1 MSADTAGEPAAAQLE
16 PAIRLLRNRD
26 FISLWAGQSVS
37 LVGSSVS
44 FIGLPL
50 VAVLILHVS
59 PFQLGLISAV
69 EVLPPVV
76 VGPFIGPLVDR
87 HSRHRLMII
96 ADVGRAALLATIP
109 IAVIIGL
116 LALWLMVAVA
126 FLTGILTAIFNV
138 AFQAFLP
145 NLVAAE
151 QLGNGNAKLSA
162 SQSASEV
169 TGPGIAAGLIALGGS
184 SAAVAAD
191 AFSYVV
197 SAYCLL
203 RIKVRDTGYG
213 RSAADRGRS
222 RQLSAFWHEIQVGF
236 SLLRRDAVLGT
247 VTRSNAILTFFAQMQ
262 SAVYFLFLTKSLHF
276 GPSMISLVFTAA
288 GIIGLLSAFGCN
300 RLAARIGFGRLLI
313 FGQLIMALGG
323 TLLALAKGS
332 TLEAATFITGGE
344 ACFGIGLT
352 LFGVGYTT
360 LFQLRTEDEVRGRI
374 IGAARFI
381 TAASVPFAAIIAG
394 VIGSSFGLRAALIVG
409 AVGMALGLVA
419 VLSPRVWKLD
429 QSRPDHASYRTSR

>member
-1 MSADTAGEPAAAQLE
+1 MTREPKAADQKPTA
-16 PAIRLLRNRD
+16 RLLRNRD

-37 LVGSSVS
+37 LIGSSVS

-76 VGPFIGPLVDR
+76 VGPFVGPLVDR

-109 IAVIIGL
+109 IAVIIGM
-116 LALWLMVAVA
+116 LALWLMVVVA
-126 FLTGILTAIFNV
+126 FLVGILTALFNV

-145 NLVAAE
+145 NLVTTE
-151 QLGNGNAKLSA
+151 QLGEGNARLSA
-162 SQSASEV
+162 SQSASEL

-191 AFSYVV
+191 ALSYVV

-213 RSAADRGRS
+213 RSVVDEKRS
-222 RQLSAFWHEIQVGF
+222 WQLSAFWREIQVGF
-236 SLLRRDAVLGT
+236 SLLRRDAVLMT
-247 VTRSNAILTFFAQMQ
+247 VTRSNAIFNFCAQIQ
-262 SAVYFLFLTKSLHF
+262 SAIYFLFLTKDLHF

-288 GIIGLLSAFGCN
+288 GVIGLFSAFGCN

-313 FGQLIMALGG
+313 IGQLIMALGG
-323 TLLALAKGS
+323 ALLALAQGS

-344 ACFGIGLT
+344 GCIGIGLT

-360 LFQLRTEDEVRGRI
+360 LFQLRTEDEVRGRV

-409 AVGMALGLVA
+409 ATGMALGLAA

-429 QSRPDHASYRTSR
+429 CHG

>member
-1 MSADTAGEPAAAQLE
+1 MARGAKAADQGPAA
-16 PAIRLLRNRD
+16 RLLRNRN
-26 FISLWAGQSVS
+26 FLSLWAGQSVS
-37 LVGSSVS
+37 LIGSSVS

-76 VGPFIGPLVDR
+76 VGPFVGPVVDR

-96 ADVGRAALLATIP
+96 SDVGRAALLATIP
-109 IAVIIGL
+109 IAVVIGML
-116 LALWLMVAVA
+116 TLWIMVVVA
-126 FLTGILTAIFNV
+126 FLVGILTALFNV

-145 NLVAAE
+145 NLVTTE
-151 QLGNGNAKLSA
+151 QLGEGNAKLSA
-162 SQSASEV
+162 SQSASEL

-191 AFSYVV
+191 ALSYVV
-197 SAYCLL
+197 SAYFLL

-213 RSAADRGRS
+213 RSVVDDQS
-222 RQLSAFWHEIQVGF
+222 RQLSAFWREIQVGF
-236 SLLRRDAVLGT
+236 SLLRRDAVLMT
-247 VTRSNAILTFFAQMQ
+247 VTRSNAIFNFCAQIQ
-262 SAVYFLFLTKSLHF
+262 SAVYFLFLTKDLHF

-288 GIIGLLSAFGCN
+288 GVIGLLSAFGCN

-313 FGQLIMALGG
+313 IGQLIMALGG
-323 TLLALAKGS
+323 ALLALAQGS

-344 ACFGIGLT
+344 GCIGIGLT

-394 VIGSSFGLRAALIVG
+394 VIGSFFGLRTALIVG
-409 AVGMALGLVA
+409 AAGMALGLA
-419 VLSPRVWKLD
+419 AAGSPRVWKLD
-429 QSRPDHASYRTSR
+429 RHG

>member
-1 MSADTAGEPAAAQLE
+1 L
-16 PAIRLLRNRD
+16 I
-26 FISLWAGQSVS
+26 
-37 LVGSSVS
+37 GSSVS

-76 VGPFIGPLVDR
+76 VGPFVGPVVDR

-96 ADVGRAALLATIP
+96 SDVGRAALLATIP
-109 IAVIIGL
+109 IAVVIGML
-116 LALWLMVAVA
+116 TLWIMVVVA
-126 FLTGILTAIFNV
+126 FLVGILTALFNV

-145 NLVAAE
+145 NLVTTE
-151 QLGNGNAKLSA
+151 QLGEGNAKLSA
-162 SQSASEV
+162 SQSASEL

-191 AFSYVV
+191 ALSYVV
-197 SAYCLL
+197 SAYFLL

-213 RSAADRGRS
+213 RSVVDDQS
-222 RQLSAFWHEIQVGF
+222 RQLSAFWREIQVGF
-236 SLLRRDAVLGT
+236 SLLRRDAVLMT
-247 VTRSNAILTFFAQMQ
+247 VTRSNAIFNFCAQIQ
-262 SAVYFLFLTKSLHF
+262 SAVYFLFLTKDLHF

-288 GIIGLLSAFGCN
+288 GVIGLLSAFGCN

-313 FGQLIMALGG
+313 IGQLIMALGG
-323 TLLALAKGS
+323 ALLALAQGS

-344 ACFGIGLT
+344 GCIGIGLT

-394 VIGSSFGLRAALIVG
+394 VIGSFFGLRTALIVG
-409 AVGMALGLVA
+409 AAGMALGLA
-419 VLSPRVWKLD
+419 AAGSPRVWKLD
-429 QSRPDHASYRTSR
+429 RHG

>member
-1 MSADTAGEPAAAQLE
+1 MSAEIARGSAAADRG
-16 PAIRLLRNRD
+16 PAVRLLRNRN
-26 FISLWAGQSVS
+26 FLTLWAGQSVS
-37 LVGSSVS
+37 LIGSSVS

-76 VGPFIGPLVDR
+76 VGPFVGPVVDR
-87 HSRHRLMII
+87 YSRHRLMII

-109 IAVIIGL
+109 IAVITGI
-116 LALWLMVAVA
+116 LALWIMVVVA
-126 FLTGILTAIFNV
+126 FLVGLLTALFNV

-145 NLVAAE
+145 SLVTTE
-151 QLGNGNAKLSA
+151 QLGEGNARLSA
-162 SQSASEV
+162 SQSASEL

-184 SAAVAAD
+184 AAAVAAD
-191 AFSYVV
+191 ALSYVV
-197 SAYCLL
+197 SAYFLL
-203 RIKVRDTGYG
+203 RIKVRDTGYR
-213 RSAADRGRS
+213 RSVVDEKRPW
-222 RQLSAFWHEIQVGF
+222 QLSAFWREIQVGF
-236 SLLRRDAVLGT
+236 SLLRRDAVLMT
-247 VTRSNAILTFFAQMQ
+247 VTRSNAIFNFCAQIQ
-262 SAVYFLFLTKSLHF
+262 SAVYFLFLTKDLHF

-288 GIIGLLSAFGCN
+288 GVIGLLSAFGCN

-313 FGQLIMALGG
+313 IGQLIMALGG
-323 TLLALAKGS
+323 ALLALAHGS
-332 TLEAATFITGGE
+332 TLEAATYITGGE
-344 ACFGIGLT
+344 GCIGIGLI

-394 VIGSSFGLRAALIVG
+394 VIGSSFGLRTALIVG
-409 AVGMALGLVA
+409 AAGMALGLAA

-429 QSRPDHASYRTSR
+429 RRG

>member
-1 MSADTAGEPAAAQLE
+1 
-16 PAIRLLRNRD
+16 
-26 FISLWAGQSVS
+26 
-37 LVGSSVS
+37 
-44 FIGLPL
+44 
-50 VAVLILHVS
+50 
-59 PFQLGLISAV
+59 
-69 EVLPPVV
+69 
-76 VGPFIGPLVDR
+76 
-87 HSRHRLMII
+87 
-96 ADVGRAALLATIP
+96 
-109 IAVIIGL
+109 
-116 LALWLMVAVA
+116 
-126 FLTGILTAIFNV
+126 
-138 AFQAFLP
+138 
-145 NLVAAE
+145 
-151 QLGNGNAKLSA
+151 
-162 SQSASEV
+162 
-169 TGPGIAAGLIALGGS
+169 
-184 SAAVAAD
+184 
-191 AFSYVV
+191 
-197 SAYCLL
+197 
-203 RIKVRDTGYG
+203 
-213 RSAADRGRS
+213 
-222 RQLSAFWHEIQVGF
+222 
-236 SLLRRDAVLGT
+236 
-247 VTRSNAILTFFAQMQ
+247 
-262 SAVYFLFLTKSLHF
+262 
-276 GPSMISLVFTAA
+276 MISLVFTAA

>member
-1 MSADTAGEPAAAQLE
+1 MSADMPLGPKAADQGPAA
-16 PAIRLLRNRD
+16 RLLRNRD

-37 LVGSSVS
+37 LIGSSVS

-59 PFQLGLISAV
+59 PFQLGLISAI

-76 VGPFIGPLVDR
+76 VGPFIGPLVDK

-109 IAVIIGL
+109 IAFIIGV
-116 LALWLMVAVA
+116 LALWLMVVVA
-126 FLTGILTAIFNV
+126 FLTGILTALFNV

-151 QLGNGNAKLSA
+151 QLGDGNAKLSA
-162 SQSASEV
+162 SQSASEL

-184 SAAVAAD
+184 STAVAAD
-191 AFSYVV
+191 ALSYAF
-197 SAYCLL
+197 SAYCLF

-213 RSAADRGRS
+213 RLVADGGRS
-222 RQLSAFWHEIQVGF
+222 RQLSSFWHEIQVGF
-236 SLLRRDAVLGT
+236 SLLRRDAVLMT
-247 VTRSNAILTFFAQMQ
+247 VTRSNAILTFFAQML
-262 SAVYFLFLTKSLHF
+262 SAVYFLFLTKNLHF
-276 GPSMISLVFTAA
+276 SPYIISLIFTAA

-313 FGQLIMALGG
+313 TGQLIMALGG
-323 TLLALAKGS
+323 ALLALAEGPK
-332 TLEAATFITGGE
+332 LEAASFITGGE

-394 VIGSSFGLRAALIVG
+394 VIGSLFGLRTALIVG
-409 AVGMALGLVA
+409 AIGMALGLAA
-419 VLSPRVWKLD
+419 VLSPRVWKLAGGRRPY
-429 QSRPDHASYRTSR
+429 QSV

>member
-1 MSADTAGEPAAAQLE
+1 MARGAKAADQGPAA
-16 PAIRLLRNRD
+16 RLLRNRN
-26 FISLWAGQSVS
+26 FLSLWAGQSVS
-37 LVGSSVS
+37 LIGSSVS

-76 VGPFIGPLVDR
+76 VGPFVGPVVDR

-96 ADVGRAALLATIP
+96 SDVGRAALLATIP
-109 IAVIIGL
+109 IAVVIGML
-116 LALWLMVAVA
+116 TLWIMVVVA
-126 FLTGILTAIFNV
+126 FLVGILTALFNV

-145 NLVAAE
+145 NLVTTE
-151 QLGNGNAKLSA
+151 QLGEGNAKLSA
-162 SQSASEV
+162 SQSASEL

-191 AFSYVV
+191 ALSYVV
-197 SAYCLL
+197 SAYFLL

-213 RSAADRGRS
+213 RSVVDDQS
-222 RQLSAFWHEIQVGF
+222 RQLSAFWREIQVGF
-236 SLLRRDAVLGT
+236 SLLRRDAVLMT
-247 VTRSNAILTFFAQMQ
+247 VTRSNAIFNFCAQIQ
-262 SAVYFLFLTKSLHF
+262 SAVYFLFLTKDLHF

-288 GIIGLLSAFGCN
+288 GVIGLLSAFGCN

-313 FGQLIMALGG
+313 IGQLIMALGG
-323 TLLALAKGS
+323 ALLALAQGS

-344 ACFGIGLT
+344 GCIGIGLI

-394 VIGSSFGLRAALIVG
+394 VIGSFFGLRTALIVG
-409 AVGMALGLVA
+409 AAGMALGLA
-419 VLSPRVWKLD
+419 AAGSPRVWKLD
-429 QSRPDHASYRTSR
+429 RHG